1 MADTQSG
8 PEEIGFLLVPR
19 FSMMAFTAAVEPLR
33 SANRMSGRE
42 LYR

>member
-1 MADTQSG
+1 
-8 PEEIGFLLVPR
+8 
-19 FSMMAFTAAVEPLR
+19 MMAFTAAVEPLR